1 MKGTHK
7 HYKWEVLAL
16 LWMAYLL
23 NQADRQVF
31 NTVLPQI
38 QETLNLGDTEVGWI
52 ATIFNFCYALMV
64 PFGGMAGDRFSRKW
78 VVTIAI
84 LFWSVATM
92 FTGLATG
99 VIMLILLRSVATGG
113 GEAFFGPANYSLL
126 GQYHTDTR
134 ARAMSIHQTS
144 YYVGVILAGWLAG
157 YIAEKLGWEYSFII
171 FGAAGIVW
179 GIVMALRLKDKKEA
193 ACHVDEAPRNDAQKP
208 GILDGFKVVFTTPT
222 ALILTIGF
230 SGFIFVITGYMTW
243 VPTFLQEE
251 FSMSVTNAGLHSM
264 LWTYI
269 AAFAGVLLAGT
280 LSDKMAVKN
289 RKVRMDIQ
297 GLGLILGALF
307 LFFVKAD
314 ATIWVVYACFAGWG
328 FFRAF
333 FDANIYTVLYD
344 VTPSR
349 LHASCS
355 SALITTGF
363 AVGALA
369 PVVLG
374 AIVEVPKEVES
385 PNNVK
390 VVMVDDKVAL
400 SWEDSS
406 KEEYGY
412 NIFMREA
419 SSEEF
424 AEPIATI
431 SPVTGKDTTYCLP
444 AAIDTT
450 KNYVFAVQAK
460 GEKVVNNSWIVDTEG
475 NSVIPKEAVK
485 ADWGKAF
492 VLLGII
498 WVICGLMML
507 WASRKYYQK
516 DYDKINK

>member
-31 NTVLPQI
+31 NTVLPAI
-38 QETLNLGDTEVGWI
+38 RDSLGIGDTEVGLI
-52 ATIFNFCYALMV
+52 ATIFNLCYAFMV
-64 PFGGMAGDRFSRKW
+64 PLGGLAGDRLSRKW
-78 VVTIAI
+78 VTTIAI

-99 VIMLILLRSVATGG
+99 VVMLILLRSVATGG

-157 YIAEKLGWEYSFII
+157 YIADKLGWEYSFII

-179 GIVMALRLKDKKEA
+179 GIVMAIRLKDKKDDKAVEA
-193 ACHVDEAPRNDAQKP
+193 TNEVAVEKP
-208 GILDGFKVVFTTPT
+208 GIFDGFKTVFTTPT

-243 VPTFLQEE
+243 VPAFLQEE
-251 FSMSVTNAGLHSM
+251 FGQTQAAAGFNSMF
-264 LWTYI
+264 WTYV
-269 AAFAGVLLAGT
+269 AAFLGVLLAGT
-280 LSDKMAVKN
+280 LSDKIAVRD
-289 RKVRMDIQ
+289 RKVRMVIQ
-297 GLGLILGALF
+297 GIGLILGAAF
-307 LFFVKAD
+307 LFFVNGGMALWL
-314 ATIWVVYACFAGWG
+314 IYLCFAGWG

-369 PVVLG
+369 PVILGAMKEKMGSLSATFPVLG
-374 AIVEVPKEVES
+374 AV
-385 PNNVK
+385 
-390 VVMVDDKVAL
+390 
-400 SWEDSS
+400 
-406 KEEYGY
+406 
-412 NIFMREA
+412 
-419 SSEEF
+419 
-424 AEPIATI
+424 
-431 SPVTGKDTTYCLP
+431 
-444 AAIDTT
+444 
-450 KNYVFAVQAK
+450 
-460 GEKVVNNSWIVDTEG
+460 WIVCG
-475 NSVIPKEAVK
+475 
-485 ADWGKAF
+485 
-492 VLLGII
+492 VL
-498 WVICGLMML
+498 ML
-507 WASRKYYQK
+507 IVSRTHYQK

>member
-38 QETLNLGDTEVGWI
+38 KEAFSIGNTEVGLI
-52 ATIFNFCYALMV
+52 ATIFNLCYACMV
-64 PFGGMAGDRFSRKW
+64 PLGGLAGDRLSRKW

-157 YIAEKLGWEYSFII
+157 YIADMLGWQYSFII
-171 FGAAGIVW
+171 FGAAGVVW
-179 GIVMALRLKDKKEA
+179 GIIMAIRLKDKKED
-193 ACHVDEAPRNDAQKP
+193 CHVADAPRNDVENAVNAVKKP
-208 GILDGFKVVFTTPT
+208 GLLDGFKVVFTTPT

-243 VPTFLQEE
+243 VPAFLQGEYGL
-251 FSMSVTNAGLHSM
+251 SITDAGLHSM
-264 LWTYI
+264 LWTYV

-280 LSDKMAVKN
+280 LSDKMAVRD
-289 RKVRMDIQ
+289 RKVRMVIQ
-297 GLGLILGALF
+297 GIGLLLGSVF
-307 LFFVKAD
+307 LFFVQAS
-314 ATIWVVYACFAGWG
+314 TPVWIVYLSFAGWG

-355 SALITTGF
+355 SAMITTGF

-374 AIVEVPKEVES
+374 AMKES
-385 PNNVK
+385 LGT
-390 VVMVDDKVAL
+390 L
-400 SWEDSS
+400 S
-406 KEEYGY
+406 
-412 NIFMREA
+412 
-419 SSEEF
+419 
-424 AEPIATI
+424 ATF
-431 SPVTGKDTTYCLP
+431 PV
-444 AAIDTT
+444 
-450 KNYVFAVQAK
+450 
-460 GEKVVNNSWIVDTEG
+460 
-475 NSVIPKEAVK
+475 
-485 ADWGKAF
+485 
-492 VLLGII
+492 LGII
-498 WVICGLMML
+498 WVVCGVLMIIV
-507 WASRKYYQK
+507 SKTSYQK
-516 DYDKINK
+516 DYDKINKA

>member
-31 NTVLPQI
+31 NTVLPAI
-38 QETLNLGDTEVGWI
+38 RDSLGIGDTEVGLI
-52 ATIFNFCYALMV
+52 ATIFNLCYAFMV
-64 PFGGMAGDRFSRKW
+64 PFGGMAGDRLSRKW
-78 VVTIAI
+78 VTTIAI

-99 VIMLILLRSVATGG
+99 VVMLILLRSVATGG

-157 YIAEKLGWEYSFII
+157 YIADKLGWEYSFII

-179 GIVMALRLKDKKEA
+179 GIVMAIRLKDKKEDTEQESKE
-193 ACHVDEAPRNDAQKP
+193 VDVKKP
-208 GILDGFKVVFTTPT
+208 GIFDGFKTVFTTPT
-222 ALILTIGF
+222 ALVLTIGF

-243 VPTFLQEE
+243 VPAFLQEE
-251 FSMSVTNAGLHSM
+251 FGQSQAAAGFNSMF
-264 LWTYI
+264 WTYI

-280 LSDKMAVKN
+280 LSDKIAVRD
-289 RKVRMDIQ
+289 RKVRMVIQ
-297 GLGLILGALF
+297 GIGLILGAAF
-307 LFFVKAD
+307 LFFVNGGM
-314 ATIWVVYACFAGWG
+314 TLWLIYFCFAGWG

-344 VTPSR
+344 VTPSH

-369 PVVLG
+369 PVILGAMKESMGSLSATFPVLG
-374 AIVEVPKEVES
+374 AV
-385 PNNVK
+385 
-390 VVMVDDKVAL
+390 
-400 SWEDSS
+400 
-406 KEEYGY
+406 
-412 NIFMREA
+412 
-419 SSEEF
+419 
-424 AEPIATI
+424 
-431 SPVTGKDTTYCLP
+431 
-444 AAIDTT
+444 
-450 KNYVFAVQAK
+450 
-460 GEKVVNNSWIVDTEG
+460 WIVC
-475 NSVIPKEAVK
+475 
-485 ADWGKAF
+485 
-492 VLLGII
+492 GI
-498 WVICGLMML
+498 LML
-507 WASRKYYQK
+507 IVSRTHYQK

>member
-38 QETLNLGDTEVGWI
+38 QESLGIGDTEVGLI
-52 ATIFNFCYALMV
+52 ATIFNSCYALMV
-64 PFGGMAGDRFSRKW
+64 PFGGMAGDRLSRKW
-78 VVTIAI
+78 VTTIAI

-99 VIMLILLRSVATGG
+99 VVMLILLRSVATGG

-157 YIAEKLGWEYSFII
+157 YIAEKLGWQYSFII
-171 FGAAGIVW
+171 FGAAGVIW
-179 GIVMALRLKDKKEA
+179 GIVMAFRLKDKKEEKP
-193 ACHVDEAPRNDAQKP
+193 VISSEVEKSDKP
-208 GILDGFKVVFTTPT
+208 GILDGFKTVFTTPT
-222 ALILTIGF
+222 ALVLTLGF

-243 VPTFLQEE
+243 VPAFLQRE
-251 FSMSVTNAGLHSM
+251 FGMSVTDAGLHSM
-264 LWTYI
+264 LWTYL
-269 AAFAGVLLAGT
+269 AAFVGVLLAGT
-280 LSDKMAVKN
+280 LSDKTAHLD
-289 RKVRMDIQ
+289 RKIRMVIQ
-297 GLGLILGALF
+297 AAGLILGASF
-307 LFFVKAD
+307 LFFVNAD
-314 ATIWVVYACFAGWG
+314 ASIWVVYACFAGWG

-374 AIVEVPKEVES
+374 AIVEVPETQKDPSEV
-385 PNNVK
+385 VI
-390 VVMVDDKVAL
+390 VAGADSKMSL
-400 SWEDSS
+400 SWKDNA
-406 KEEYGY
+406 EEETGY
-412 NIFMREA
+412 NLYMWEA
-419 SSEEF
+419 AEETYGEPF
-424 AEPIATI
+424 ATVK
-431 SPVTGKDTTYCLP
+431 SDVNTYSL
-444 AAIDTT
+444 DSLDMD
-450 KNYVFAVQAK
+450 KNYVFAVQATIL
-460 GEKVVNNSWIVDTEG
+460 S
-475 NSVIPKEAVK
+475 
-485 ADWGKAF
+485 
-492 VLLGII
+492 II
-498 WVICGLMML
+498 
-507 WASRKYYQK
+507 RK
-516 DYDKINK
+516 

>member
-31 NTVLPQI
+31 NTVLPAI
-38 QETLNLGDTEVGWI
+38 RDTLNLTDTSVGLI
-52 ATIFNFCYALMV
+52 ATIFNLCYAFMV
-64 PFGGMAGDRFSRKW
+64 PLGGLAGDRLSRKW

-99 VIMLILLRSVATGG
+99 VLMLILMRSVATGG

-157 YIAEKLGWEYSFII
+157 YIADKLGWQYSFII

-179 GIVMALRLKDKKEA
+179 GIVMAIRLKDKKEIA
-193 ACHVDEAPRNDAQKP
+193 GQTGSAVISSEVKNSKP
-208 GILDGFKVVFTTPT
+208 GIFDGFKTVFTTPT
-222 ALILTIGF
+222 ALALTIGF

-243 VPTFLQEE
+243 VPAFLQEE
-251 FSMSVTNAGLHSM
+251 FGQTQAAAGFNSMF
-264 LWTYI
+264 WTYL

-280 LSDKMAVKN
+280 LSDKIAIRD
-289 RKVRMDIQ
+289 RKVRMVIQ
-297 GLGLILGALF
+297 GIGLILGAAF
-307 LFFVKAD
+307 LFFVGAD
-314 ATIWVVYACFAGWG
+314 MALWGIYLCFAGWG

-369 PVVLG
+369 PVILGAMKDSMGSLSATFPVLG
-374 AIVEVPKEVES
+374 AV
-385 PNNVK
+385 
-390 VVMVDDKVAL
+390 
-400 SWEDSS
+400 
-406 KEEYGY
+406 
-412 NIFMREA
+412 
-419 SSEEF
+419 
-424 AEPIATI
+424 
-431 SPVTGKDTTYCLP
+431 
-444 AAIDTT
+444 
-450 KNYVFAVQAK
+450 
-460 GEKVVNNSWIVDTEG
+460 WIVCG
-475 NSVIPKEAVK
+475 
-485 ADWGKAF
+485 
-492 VLLGII
+492 VLMLII
-498 WVICGLMML
+498 
-507 WASRKYYQK
+507 SRTHYQK
-516 DYDKINK
+516 DYDKINKTL